1 MNPHLHISLA
11 ILACLPLLFFASCVM
26 VERED
31 APNADCPV
39 TFSQP
44 VVTAARTK
52 AVTGSLKTYPKEESF
67 RVYAFYSPG
76 DFNGW
81 NASKGSLYM
90 DAVECSY
97 DAALNG
103 WKPSTTYYWPK
114 NGKLTFA
121 AYSPSDA
128 TSDMTSLTY
137 GEDGIKFTGFQVL
150 PTQDAANIQ
159 YDLLYSERSMNKTSS
174 TGGTTYSGADINFRH
189 ALCSVCFKFRSSQN
203 FEGGTSTVIRGVEIQ
218 NVYYKGDFAENIQT
232 ASPGRYSA
240 SPEWSNHVSS
250 VSSYQAAPATLNQ
263 TVTKDSKDLENAYDL
278 ILMPQAFDH
287 GSDVHVT
294 IKVTYDEGA
303 VTGKEAVIDLVNGFD
318 SDNDGTGD
326 SYFNDGTNEIRGWE
340 PGKRYT
346 YTITFGKYKIL
357 FTPAVDPWKDGGE
370 SSEDM

>member
-1 MNPHLHISLA
+1 MKPHLHISLA

-52 AVTGSLKTYPKEESF
+52 AAVTGSLKTYPKEERF
-67 RVYAFYSPG
+67 KVYAFYSPG

-81 NASKGSLYM
+81 NASNGSLYM

-121 AYSPSDA
+121 AYSPSTA
-128 TSDMTSLTY
+128 ISDMTSLTY
-137 GEDGIKFTGFQVL
+137 GEDGIKITGFQVL
-150 PTQDAANIQ
+150 TTQDAANKQ

-174 TGGTTYSGADINFRH
+174 TGGTTYSGADLNFRH
-189 ALCSVCFKFRSSQN
+189 ALCTVRFKFRSSQN
-203 FEGGTSTVIRGVEIQ
+203 FEGGTSTVIKGVEIL
-218 NVYYKGDFAENIQT
+218 NVYTRGNFEEKINTLSQAT
-232 ASPGRYSA
+232 YSA
-240 SPEWSNHVSS
+240 TPEWTAQTSPVN
-250 VSSYQAAPATLNQ
+250 YPAAPATLNQ
-263 TVTKDSKDLENAYDL
+263 TVTKDTKDLEGGYDL
-278 ILMPQAFDH
+278 ILMPQMFDH
-287 GSDVHVT
+287 GSVVHVT

-303 VTGKEAVIDLVNGFD
+303 VLGKEAVIDLVNGFD